1 MNWCLYVLLIMSKYF
16 LFIFPK
22 FTQII
27 ITNII
32 VKIEQRHG
40 DTNGDTNGG
49 TNDDTNGDTN
59 GDISGDTLDTL
70 DTLALRLALACD

>member
-22 FTQII
+22 LTQII

-32 VKIEQRHG
+32 VIIEQRHCG
-40 DTNGDTNGG
+40 TNGGTNGDTKGD

-59 GDISGDTLDTL
+59 GDTSGDTL
-70 DTLALRLALACD
+70 ALALALVLSCD

>member
-1 MNWCLYVLLIMSKYF
+1 MSKYF

-22 FTQII
+22 LIQNI

-40 DTNGDTNGG
+40 DTNGDTSDTSD
-49 TNDDTNGDTN
+49 TNDTIVGINDGTKTCV
-59 GDISGDTLDTL
+59 SSS
-70 DTLALRLALACD
+70 LACSTAHLHSS